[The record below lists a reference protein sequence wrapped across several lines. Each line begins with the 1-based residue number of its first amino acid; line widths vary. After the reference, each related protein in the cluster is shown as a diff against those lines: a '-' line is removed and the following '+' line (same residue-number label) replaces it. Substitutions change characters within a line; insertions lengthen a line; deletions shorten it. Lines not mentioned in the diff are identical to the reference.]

1 MKKFNNLFIFEI
13 TLTAIEYG
21 KPLEMKNKKNTV
33 KIGEAIREGKYLDI
47 TYKNIHGEV
56 KHFWI
61 SILDITSN
69 DKIVV
74 NMFNVMKD
82 EPLLKRTIS
91 ISSIQSAEILKF
103 SHYDVPAELIKKINE
118 DESLEV
124 YEFDR
129 YNNSILNYYLECNKA
144 NNDPFLHKT
153 HLIPE
158 IDLEELIK
166 QSPYQLSIEQQ
177 KHIIKEIYSND
188 YNKFYEYKLALCEF
202 SIDLDSKGKF
212 VVAYRELTYDPVK
225 KAIQIGKA
233 TLFNPNFY
241 IKDVKYSLSY
251 YTDFSPSDFE
261 EQYFSNKSEIINLLI
276 SNFKSGELPNTRP
289 EIVVLGYSKI
299 DIAPIFDR
307 INSEHENQE
316 MQIPLKAFFKNASL
330 LDRKNRKEPHIV
342 LYDKNVNIDQLR
354 TIYNALK
361 YPVTYV
367 QGPPGTG
374 KTQTI
379 LNLVVNC
386 LTNNK
391 TVLITSNNNV
401 PIDGIKEKLNLG
413 KYKNKDI
420 ILPFIRIGNK
430 QCTLE
435 ALQTIK
441 KLYEFQT
448 YDVPKETLLHN
459 LKEKS
464 KEKNQLLLKKLQ
476 NYEERT
482 DLEQNLEFINGLLA
496 KGSYW
501 LLEQER
507 EKLQNK
513 IDSIPVTTDEDVK
526 GIFETIQGN
535 HKLLQFF
542 YFESLKYIK
551 RLKGKD
557 YIELIEILHIIDENE
572 QVKEFN
578 TWLSDDANMEKFTKV
593 FPIILTTNISSRR
606 LGQKFKF
613 DLLTMDEAGQCD
625 IPTSLIPISKCK
637 NMVLIGDT
645 NQLKPII
652 VFDEEKNDKL
662 MKQFDIEKEYDY
674 YNNSILSSYK
684 KIDSISREILL
695 SYHYRCGKKIIDYSN
710 KRFYEQRLNL
720 TAVGTNGTVKL
731 LAVTNVNQTNKNAQV
746 EEAIEIV
753 NYIKDNKLSDVFIL
767 TPFRN
772 QEEVINRYLREAKE
786 NQTIDASVSCG
797 TIHKVQGQE
806 NKTIMISTALST
818 KTSTKTY
825 DWIKNNSQLINV
837 GVTRA
842 KENLIVV
849 TDLKA
854 IDMLSRKDDD
864 LYALIEYATNNGTT
878 HIAQS
883 TVNKFTIG
891 FSNNSKFED
900 EFYKTMQ
907 HYCSLKDTRFR
918 RNVKI
923 SEVFPEESNN
933 NLVNKKEFD
942 GVLFENNTPKVIF
955 EINGQEHYQN
965 KRTIKSDTLKKE
977 LIASKNLKL
986 IMVPNQYV
994 KHYEFIREL
1003 INKFNGDLYQ
1013 ASLFD
1018 GYEEAINS

>member
-1 MKKFNNLFIFEI
+1 MI
-13 TLTAIEYG
+13 
-21 KPLEMKNKKNTV
+21 NKKITV
-33 KIGEAIREGKYLDI
+33 SIGEAIREGKYLNI
-47 TYKNIHGEV
+47 TYKNRDGKV
-56 KHFWI
+56 TPFWI
-61 SILDITSN
+61 SILDITRH

-74 NMFNVMKD
+74 DMFNVMKD
-82 EPLLKRTIS
+82 EPLFKKTIS
-91 ISSIQSAEILKF
+91 ISSIQSAELLKF
-103 SHYDVPAELIKKINE
+103 SHYDVSPELIKKINE
-118 DESLEV
+118 DESLDV

-129 YNNSILNYYLECNKA
+129 YNNNILNYYQECNKA

-158 IDLEELIK
+158 IDLEGLIQ
-166 QSPYQLSIEQQ
+166 QSPYQLSNEQQ
-177 KHIIKEIYSND
+177 KQIIKDIYHND
-188 YNKFYEYKLALCEF
+188 YNKYYDYKLALCEF
-202 SIDLDSKGKF
+202 SIDLESKGKF
-212 VVAYRELTYDPVK
+212 VVAYRELTYNPVK
-225 KAIQIGKA
+225 KTILIGKA
-233 TLFNPNFY
+233 TQFNPNFY

-251 YTDFSPSDFE
+251 YTDLSPSDFE
-261 EQYFSNKSEIINLLI
+261 DQYLSNKEETINLLLG
-276 SNFKSGELPNTRP
+276 NFKLGELPNTRP

-307 INSEHENQE
+307 INAEHENQE
-316 MQIPLKAFFKNASL
+316 MQIPLKAFFKNSSL

-354 TIYNALK
+354 TIYNSLK

-379 LNLVVNC
+379 LNIVVNC

-391 TVLITSNNNV
+391 TLLISSNNNV

-413 KYKNKDI
+413 NYRDKE
-420 ILPFIRIGNK
+420 ILFPFIRLGNK

-441 KLYEFQT
+441 KLYNFQT
-448 YDVPKETLLHN
+448 ADVPKETLLHN
-459 LKEKS
+459 LKENS
-464 KEKNQLLLKKLQ
+464 REKNKQLLFKLH

-482 DLEQNLEFINGLLA
+482 DLEQNLEFIDGLLA
-496 KGSYW
+496 KGKYW
-501 LLEQER
+501 LLEEER
-507 EKLQNK
+507 QKLQNK
-513 IDSIPVTTDEDVK
+513 INSIPVTTDEDVK
-526 GIFETIQGN
+526 GIFEIIQDN
-535 HKLLQFF
+535 RSLQQFF

-551 RLKGKD
+551 RLKSKD
-557 YIELIEILHIIDENE
+557 YNELIEILNIIDENE
-572 QVKEFN
+572 KIKEFN
-578 TWLSDDANMEKFTKV
+578 TWLSDDDNLEKLTKV

-613 DLLTMDEAGQCD
+613 DLLTIDEAGQCE

-652 VFDEEKNDKL
+652 VFDKEKNEKL
-662 MKQFDIEKEYDY
+662 MHQFQIEKEYDY
-674 YNNSILSSYK
+674 YSNSILSSYK
-684 KIDSISREILL
+684 KIDTISREILL

-720 TAVGTNGTVKL
+720 TAVGTAGTVNL
-731 LAVTNVNQTNKNAQV
+731 LSVTNANQKNKNAQI
-746 EEAIEIV
+746 EEAIAIV
-753 NYIKDNKLSDVFIL
+753 EYIKDNKLSDVFIL

-772 QEEVINRYLREAKE
+772 QEEVINHYLNEAKRI
-786 NQTIDASVSCG
+786 NAIDSAVSCG

-806 NKTIMISTALST
+806 NKTIIISTALST
-818 KTSTKTY
+818 KTSKKTY
-825 DWIKNNSQLINV
+825 DWIKNNSELLNV

-849 TDLKA
+849 ADLQA
-854 IDMLSRKDDD
+854 IKTLSEKDDD
-864 LYALIEYATNNGTT
+864 LYALISYVYHNGTT
-878 HIAQS
+878 EIKQS
-883 TVNKFTIG
+883 EVNKFTIG

-907 HYCSLKDTRFR
+907 QYCSLKDTRFR

-923 SEVFPEESNN
+923 IEVFPEERYNP
-933 NLVNKKEFD
+933 LLNKKEFD
-942 GVLFENNTPKVIF
+942 GVLFENNQPKVIF
-955 EINGQEHYQN
+955 ELNGVEHYHN
-965 KRTIKSDTLKKE
+965 KKTIKSDTLKIE
-977 LIASKNLKL
+977 LVKSKNLQMLL
-986 IMVPNQYV
+986 IPNQYV

-1003 INKFNGDLYQ
+1003 INKFNGNLYQ
-1013 ASLFD
+1013 ETLFD
-1018 GYEEAINS
+1018 GYDVVS

>member
-1 MKKFNNLFIFEI
+1 MNNKQI
-13 TLTAIEYG
+13 TI
-21 KPLEMKNKKNTV
+21 
-33 KIGEAIREGKYLDI
+33 KIGQAIKEGKYLDI
-47 TYKNIHGEV
+47 TYKNINGEV
-56 KHFWI
+56 KYFWI
-61 SILDITSN
+61 SIFDISSN

-74 NMFNVMKD
+74 DMFNVMKD

-91 ISSIQSAEILKF
+91 ISSIQTAEIVKF
-103 SHYDVPAELIKKINE
+103 SHYDVPTELIKKINE
-118 DESLEV
+118 DESLAV

-129 YNNSILNYYLECNKA
+129 YNINILNYYLECNKA

-158 IDLEELIK
+158 IDLEELIN

-177 KHIIKEIYSND
+177 KHIIKEIYNND

-202 SIDLDSKGKF
+202 SIDLDAKGKF
-212 VVAYRELTYDPVK
+212 VVAYRELSYDPVK
-225 KAIQIGKA
+225 KTIQLGKA

-241 IKDVKYSLSY
+241 VKDVKYSLSY
-251 YTDFSPSDFE
+251 YTDCSPSDFE
-261 EQYFSNKSEIINLLI
+261 EQYFTNKTETINMLSNS
-276 SNFKSGELPNTRP
+276 FKLGELPNTRP

-299 DIAPIFDR
+299 DLAPIFDR
-307 INSEHENQE
+307 IHAEHENQE

-413 KYKNKDI
+413 KYRDKEI

-435 ALQTIK
+435 AIQTIK

-448 YDVPKETLLHN
+448 NDVPKETLLHN
-459 LKEKS
+459 LKENS
-464 KEKNQLLLKKLQ
+464 KEKNQLLVTKLQ

-482 DLEQNLEFINGLLA
+482 DLEQNLEFIDGLLA
-496 KGSYW
+496 KGKYW

-507 EKLQNK
+507 NKLLNK
-513 IDSIPVTTDEDVK
+513 INSIPVTTDEDVK

-578 TWLSDDANMEKFTKV
+578 TWLSLDANMEKFTKV

-625 IPTSLIPISKCK
+625 IPNSLIPISKCK

-662 MKQFDIEKEYDY
+662 MKQFEIEKEYDY
-674 YNNSILSSYK
+674 FNNSILSSYK

-720 TAVGTNGTVKL
+720 TAISTNGTVNL

-746 EEAIEIV
+746 EEAQAIV
-753 NYIKDNKLSDVFIL
+753 NYIKDNKLTDVFIL

-772 QEEVINRYLREAKE
+772 QEEVINRYLKEAKE
-786 NQTIDASVSCG
+786 TQTIDASVSCG

-818 KTSTKTY
+818 KTSPKTY

-849 TDLKA
+849 TDLQA
-854 IDMLSRKDDD
+854 IDILSRKDDD
-864 LYALIEYATNNGTT
+864 LYALVEYATNNGAT

-923 SEVFPEESNN
+923 SELFPEESNN
-933 NLVNKKEFD
+933 IVVNKKEFD

-955 EINGQEHYQN
+955 EINGQEHYN
-965 KRTIKSDTLKKE
+965 KRKTIQSDILKKE
-977 LIASKNLKL
+977 LIASKNLQL
-986 IMVPNQYV
+986 IFVPNQYV

-1018 GYEEAINS
+1018 GYEEANS